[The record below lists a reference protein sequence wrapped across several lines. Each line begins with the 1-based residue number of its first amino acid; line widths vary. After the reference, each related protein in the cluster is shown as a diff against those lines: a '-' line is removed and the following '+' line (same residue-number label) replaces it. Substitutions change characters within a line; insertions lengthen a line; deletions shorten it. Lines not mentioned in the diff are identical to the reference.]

1 MDKIMDKYENL
12 YHTLR
17 HKASDKVGDMDNYIL
32 LDRNGQN
39 ILYILY
45 CMYIHK
51 HKLPYQK
58 YIVKDVLSLDKT
70 NHNVWLNVDKMP
82 KDLKHLLNSFID
94 LHITSM
100 VC

>member
-1 MDKIMDKYENL
+1 MDKIMDTYENL

-17 HKASDKVGDMDNYIL
+17 HKACGKVGPMDNYTL

-45 CMYIHK
+45 CMYMHK

-82 KDLKHLLNSFID
+82 KDLRHLIKSFID
-94 LHITSM
+94 LHTSM
-100 VC
+100 VR